1 MYGVEKFGVEMSSK
15 RNFSTPDFSTPDLS
29 TLDFST
35 MNFPTPDFQPQT
47 WGWKV
52 WLRNLGL
59 KSSFLLWGWKVQGW
73 KVRGWNVL
81 QPKTSSLLWVIKR
94 PSFQNW
100 DLRLSELFIFQK
112 SITLTDEE
120 LVWRDFLVW
129 LDQTIAMSCSMVIGE
144 ISRGSILS
152 ESSKNVMGSSFDPRS
167 HMRLHLLR
175 FQICSFWHA
184 ITLGSSLCGQPE
196 ELLCNW
202 NY

>member
-1 MYGVEKFGVEMSSK
+1 MEKLKIIRHGV
-15 RNFSTPDFSTPDLS
+15 
-29 TLDFST
+29 
-35 MNFPTPDFQPQT
+35 FQN
-47 WGWKV
+47 
-52 WLRNLGL
+52 LRSAFQDAIQMASANVCWQSGTE
-59 KSSFLLWGWKVQGW
+59 FLLEVSTYCQLKVC
-73 KVRGWNVL
+73 KKSYIKI
-81 QPKTSSLLWVIKR
+81 KTFFSKLRVY
-94 PSFQNW
+94 W